1 MMAKNLTAQSH
12 ETPSHPVLFIER
24 SRHIGPRTHKA
35 HSAHFRPCA
44 HYMDL
49 IDATNAALERLN
61 DSNLDPDS
69 PSASE
74 AEEEIR
80 QLRTLIRRHDH
91 RYYIEDDPVIT
102 DPEYDRLYR
111 ALEDLERAFPE
122 FQSADSP
129 TQRVGGEPIDAFE
142 KHEHPEPLLSLSN
155 AFDAGEL
162 REWYA
167 RCRRGLDEAYGDVT
181 PRLVAELKI
190 DGLAVALTYETGR
203 LTIAATRGNGRIGE
217 NITHNVRTIHRI
229 PMVLPIPGN
238 TTPPERME
246 VRGEIFM
253 RKSEFKALNE
263 RLRESDEQPF
273 ANPRNAAA
281 GTIRQLDP
289 SITAQRPL
297 SFFAYA
303 TGPSSGALPTSHHE
317 ILETLGDLGLP
328 LEQHTTASDS
338 IDQIAEFCESW
349 VDRRDSLDYEIDGV
363 VVKIDDLEYQDELGA
378 IANAPRWAVAF
389 KFPAREAT
397 TTLEKIIV
405 NVGRTG
411 AIKPEAVLTPVRIG
425 GVTVSQATL
434 HNEDYIADRDI
445 REGDTVVIKRAG
457 DVIPQVVRPVVD
469 AREGDEEPWTFPTS
483 CPECGTELMRLDD
496 EADWYC
502 MNTECPAQFRRLV
515 EHFVMRNAMDVEGLG
530 ERVAHML
537 VDEGIVETLADLF
550 RLTEEDLIPLEGF
563 AEKSARNLIDALD
576 AARDRPLS
584 RLLFAL
590 GIRHVGRTVAET
602 IVEHFET
609 IEDIAEADADTLVAI
624 DGVGPVI
631 AESIVDW
638 FKVERNRDLVRDLQD
653 VDVNTTR
660 KPQEAPPEEQD
671 TGDLPLAGKTLVIT
685 GSLDTLTRKDA
696 TSLIEQAGGKVT
708 SSVSGNTDYLVK
720 GDNPGSKYDDA
731 LERGVRI
738 IDGESAL
745 RELVE
750 EGTAA

>member
-1 MMAKNLTAQSH
+1 
-12 ETPSHPVLFIER
+12 
-24 SRHIGPRTHKA
+24 
-35 HSAHFRPCA
+35 
-44 HYMDL
+44 MDL
-49 IDATNAALERLN
+49 IDATNAELETLNGTDLNALS
-61 DSNLDPDS
+61 D
-69 PSASE
+69 SE
-74 AEEEIR
+74 AAEQVE
-80 QLRTLIRRHDH
+80 QLRTLIRQHDH
-91 RYYIEDDPVIT
+91 RYYVEDEPVIA

-122 FQSADSP
+122 LQSEDSP

-155 AFDAGEL
+155 AFDANEL
-162 REWYA
+162 REWYD
-167 RCRRGLDEAYGDVT
+167 RCRRGLADAYGDVT
-181 PRLVAELKI
+181 PHLVAELKI
-190 DGLAVALTYETGR
+190 DGLAVALTYEDGH
-203 LTIAATRGNGRIGE
+203 LTVAATRGNGRIGE

-229 PMVLPIPGN
+229 PMVLPVSGDA
-238 TTPPERME
+238 TPPERME

-253 RKSEFKALNE
+253 RKSEFDALNQ
-263 RLRESDEQPF
+263 RLRESEEQPF

-289 SITAQRPL
+289 RITAQRPL
-297 SFFAYA
+297 SFFAYS
-303 TGPSSGALPTSHHE
+303 TGPSSGELPDSHHK
-317 ILETLGDLGLP
+317 ILKTLGDLGLP
-328 LEQHTTASDS
+328 LEEHTKASDS
-338 IDQIAEFCESW
+338 VDEIADFCNGW

-363 VVKIDDLEYQDELGA
+363 VVKIDDLAYQDELGA

-397 TTLEKIIV
+397 TTLKNIVV

-411 AIKPEAVLTPVRIG
+411 AIKPEAVLTPVQIG

-445 REGDTVVIKRAG
+445 REGDTVVVKRAG

-469 AREGDEEPWTFPTS
+469 ARSGDEEPWTFPSS
-483 CPECGTELMRLDD
+483 CPECGTELVRLDN

-537 VDEGIVETLADLF
+537 VDEGVVETLADLF
-550 RLTEEDLIPLEGF
+550 RLTKDDLIPLEGF
-563 AEKSARNLIDALD
+563 AEKSAENLVHALD
-576 AARDRPLS
+576 AARDRSLS

-609 IEDIAEADADTLVAI
+609 IDDIATANTDTLVAI

-631 AESIVDW
+631 AESLVDW
-638 FKVERNRDLVRDLQD
+638 FLVERNRTLVQDLQE
-653 VDVNTTR
+653 VGVNTTR
-660 KPQEAPPEEQD
+660 KPQEAPPEERA
-671 TGDLPLAGKTLVIT
+671 TGALPLVGKTLVIT
-685 GSLDTLTRKDA
+685 GSLENLTRKDA
-696 TSLIEQAGGKVT
+696 TSLIENAGGKVT
-708 SSVSGNTDYLVK
+708 SSVSGNTDFLVK

-731 LERGVRI
+731 LERGIEIV
-738 IDGESAL
+738 DGEAAL
-745 RELVE
+745 RELVGKE
-750 EGTAA
+750 VAAP

>member
-1 MMAKNLTAQSH
+1 MSAWKQPAPTCRSLLTYAIQ
-12 ETPSHPVLFIER
+12 L
-24 SRHIGPRTHKA
+24 
-35 HSAHFRPCA
+35 

-49 IDATNAALERLN
+49 IDATNQALQTLAATNFDANSL
-61 DSNLDPDS
+61 SQ
-69 PSASE
+69 SE
-74 AEEEIR
+74 AEEQVHR
-80 QLRTLIRRHDH
+80 LRTLIRQHNH
-91 RYYIEDDPVIT
+91 RYYIKDDPVIT

-111 ALEDLERAFPE
+111 TLEDLERAFPAL
-122 FQSADSP
+122 QSADSP

-155 AFDAGEL
+155 AFDASEL
-162 REWYA
+162 REWYD
-167 RCRRGLDEAYGDVT
+167 RCRRGLSDTYGDVT
-181 PRLVAELKI
+181 PCLVAELKI
-190 DGLAVALTYETGR
+190 DGLAVALTYEGGR
-203 LTIAATRGNGRIGE
+203 LAVAATRGNGRIGE

-229 PMVLPIPGN
+229 PMVIPVEGDAI
-238 TTPPERME
+238 PPEQME

-253 RKSEFKALNE
+253 RKSEFDALNE
-263 RLRESDEQPF
+263 RLRQSDEQPF

-289 SITAQRPL
+289 SVTAQRPL
-297 SFFAYA
+297 SFFAYS
-303 TGPSSGALPTSHHE
+303 TGPSSGELPNSHYQT
-317 ILETLGDLGLP
+317 LEVLGHLGLP
-328 LEQHTTASDS
+328 LESHTQRSDS
-338 IDQIAEFCESW
+338 IDEIADFCESW
-349 VDRRDSLDYEIDGV
+349 AEQRDRLDYEIDGV
-363 VVKIDDLEYQDELGA
+363 VVKIDNFEYQEELGA

-397 TTLEKIIV
+397 TTLEKIVV

-411 AIKPEAVLTPVRIG
+411 AIKPEAVLTPVQIG

-445 REGDTVVIKRAG
+445 READTVVVKRAG
-457 DVIPQVVRPVVD
+457 DVIPQVVRPVMD
-469 AREGDEEPWTFPTS
+469 ARKGDEEPWTFPTT
-483 CPECGTELMRLDD
+483 CPECGTELVRLDD

-550 RLTEEDLIPLEGF
+550 RLTTDDLIPLEGF
-563 AEKSARNLIDALD
+563 AEKSAQNLIEALD

-609 IEDIAEADADTLVAI
+609 IDSIAETDVDTLTAI

-631 AESIVDW
+631 AESLVDW
-638 FKVERNRDLVRDLQD
+638 FQVERNRDLIRDLQR
-653 VDVNTTR
+653 VGVNTTR
-660 KPQEAPPEEQD
+660 TPREAPVEEQD
-671 TGDLPLAGKTLVIT
+671 TGALPLAGKTLVIT
-685 GSLDTLTRKDA
+685 GSLDRLTRKDA
-696 TSLIEQAGGKVT
+696 TSLIEEAGGKVT

-731 LERGVRI
+731 LERGIDVV
-738 IDGESAL
+738 DGEGAL
-745 RELVE
+745 RNLVAKD
-750 EGTAA
+750 GPIS